1 MWQQILPSREQAWLR
16 ASAAHAL
23 QQLDALDHI
32 DRLQP
37 VVAGDAPPGGF
48 PFFVGVV
55 VRRGRLR
62 GIPLD
67 PAGVPFH
74 LDPETGRVTVSEGS
88 PLFPMPADV
97 RRELQ

>member
-1 MWQQILPSREQAWLR
+1 MWQQIAQSEEAWLR

-23 QQLDALDHI
+23 QQLDALDLI

-37 VVAGDAPPGGF
+37 VVAGDAPPAGSRF
-48 PFFVGVV
+48 SWEWF

-62 GIPLD
+62 GIPID

-74 LDPETGRVTVSEGS
+74 LDPETGRITVSPES
-88 PLFPMPADV
+88 PLFPMPDDI